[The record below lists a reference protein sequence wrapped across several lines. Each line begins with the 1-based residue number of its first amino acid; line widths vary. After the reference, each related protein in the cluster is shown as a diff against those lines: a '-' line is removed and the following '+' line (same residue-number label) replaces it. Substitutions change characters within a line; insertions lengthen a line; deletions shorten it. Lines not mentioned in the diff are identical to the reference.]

1 MKNVKK
7 RLFLSVFVVMV
18 AAVFCAVPLLVADGA
33 KGPEERIDGKGN
45 EISPMGTRSVEELQ
59 QRLQEMRAVIERDGD
74 EFTVDLNPSMQYEI
88 SDLCTLNPEMVDDE
102 DYLHEDGFYIDIQ
115 KDGVSH
121 TDALPSYYM
130 GYYTP
135 PRDQK
140 SCGSCWA
147 FGIVGALES
156 RVKKVY
162 GGNYDFSEEY
172 LLDCNTYG
180 YSCNGGYFSAHN
192 NHKSPYGARY
202 ESCYP
207 YVGVKGT
214 CYSSSCSVAIR
225 ISSWY
230 YVGGSSS
237 VPTTSSIKNA
247 IYSKG
252 AVAAAVYVDYYFQ
265 AYSGGTFTRNAS
277 GSPNHAILL
286 VGWDDARGAWRLKNS
301 WNTTWG
307 EGGYMWIKYG
317 VQKVGYGANY
327 VNL

>member
-1 MKNVKK
+1 MRNLKK
-7 RLFLSVFVVMV
+7 RVLLSVFVVMI
-18 AAVFCAVPLLVADGA
+18 AAAFSVLPLLQADGSRNPA
-33 KGPEERIDGKGN
+33 ARTDGE
-45 EISPMGTRSVEELQ
+45 EISPMGTQSMEELQ
-59 QRLQEMRAVIERDGD
+59 QRLQEMRAVIEKEGH
-74 EFTVDLNPSMQYEI
+74 EFTVDLNPAMQYPIEQ
-88 SDLCTLNPEMVDDE
+88 LCTLDPELVGED
-102 DYLHEDGFYIDIQ
+102 DYLHEDGYYIDIQ
-115 KDGVSH
+115 KDGLSYAE
-121 TDALPSYYM
+121 ALPSYYM
-130 GYYTP
+130 GYYTSIKN
-135 PRDQK
+135 QG

-156 RVKKVY
+156 AVKKVY
-162 GGNYDFSEEY
+162 GSSYNYSEEY

-214 CYSSSCSVAIR
+214 CYSSSCPYVRR

-237 VPTTSSIKNA
+237 VPTTTSIKNA
-247 IYSKG
+247 IMAKG
-252 AVAAAVYVDYYFQ
+252 AVAAAVYADYYFQ
-265 AYSGGTFTRNAS
+265 AYTGGTFTRNAS
-277 GSPNHAILL
+277 GSVNHAIML

-301 WNTTWG
+301 WGTSWG
-307 EGGYMWIKYG
+307 ESGFMWIKYG
-317 VQKVGYGANY
+317 CQKVGYGANY